1 MNAIAHPAA
10 TPFSEAGRQC
20 VLYNL
25 HRAVRA
31 AAQVYDAEFRNL
43 GLRSTQVFLLSTIE
57 YRAPVTLGQLAEATV
72 LDRTTL
78 SRNLKPLINAGLIQV
93 KPGKDR
99 RVREISL
106 TTEGRKRL
114 QHAFPLWQ
122 RSQDVMSHGLG
133 SPAMT
138 DLLAHL
144 KGIVKIARAM

>member
-1 MNAIAHPAA
+1 MAA
-10 TPFSEAGRQC
+10 TTSPFSESARSC

-31 AAQVYDAEFRNL
+31 AAQVYDAGFRSL
-43 GLRSTQVFLLSTIE
+43 GLRSTQVFLLNAID
-57 YRAPVTLGQLAEATV
+57 YRQPVTLGQLADATV

-78 SRNLKPLINAGLIQV
+78 SRNLKPLRNAGLIQV

-106 TTEGRKRL
+106 TAEGRRRL
-114 QHAFPLWQ
+114 HLAFPLWQ
-122 RSQDVMSHGLG
+122 QSQGVMSGHLG
-133 SPAMT
+133 APAVT

-144 KGIVKIARAM
+144 QGIVKIARAI

>member
-1 MNAIAHPAA
+1 MAA
-10 TPFSEAGRQC
+10 TPPPSPFSEAGRSC

-43 GLRSTQVFLLSTIE
+43 GLRSTQVFLLNSIE
-57 YRAPVTLGQLAEATV
+57 IRQPVTLGQLAEATV

-78 SRNLKPLINAGLIQV
+78 SRNLKPLLNAGLIQV
-93 KPGKDR
+93 KPGQDR

-106 TTEGRKRL
+106 TPEGRKRL
-114 QHAFPLWQ
+114 HQAFPHWQ
-122 RSQDVMSHGLG
+122 RSQAVMSDRLG
-133 SPAMT
+133 SPAVS
-138 DLLAHL
+138 DLLTHL

>member
-1 MNAIAHPAA
+1 MA
-10 TPFSEAGRQC
+10 TPTSPFSESARSC

-31 AAQVYDAEFRNL
+31 AAQVYDAGFRSL
-43 GLRSTQVFLLSTIE
+43 GLRSTQVFLLSAIE
-57 YRAPVTLGQLAEATV
+57 RRELVTLGQLAEATV

-78 SRNLKPLINAGLIQV
+78 SRNLKPLRNAGLIQV

-106 TTEGRKRL
+106 TAEGRRRL
-114 QHAFPLWQ
+114 HQAFPLWQ
-122 RSQDVMSHGLG
+122 QSQGMMSDRLG
-133 SPAMT
+133 PPAVT

-144 KGIVKIARAM
+144 KGIVRIARAL

>member
-1 MNAIAHPAA
+1 MAA
-10 TPFSEAGRQC
+10 VTTSTSPFGESGRTC

-31 AAQVYDAEFRNL
+31 AAQVYVAEFRNL
-43 GLRSTQVFLLSTIE
+43 GLRSTQVFLLNSIE
-57 YRAPVTLGQLAEATV
+57 IRQPVTLGQLAEATV

-106 TTEGRKRL
+106 TTDGRKRL
-114 QHAFPLWQ
+114 QQAFPLWL
-122 RSQDVMSHGLG
+122 RSQEVMSDRLG
-133 SPAMT
+133 SPAVA
-138 DLLAHL
+138 DLLTHL